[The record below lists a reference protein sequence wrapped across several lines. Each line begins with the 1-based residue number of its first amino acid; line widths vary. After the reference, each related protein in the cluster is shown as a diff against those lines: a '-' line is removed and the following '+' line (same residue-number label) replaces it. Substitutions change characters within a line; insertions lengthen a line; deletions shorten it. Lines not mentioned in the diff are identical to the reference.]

1 METKRKNIV
10 IILTLLAVLGIITFI
25 ESQADDYTFS
35 ETMEFKPIT
44 PALPEV
50 YTGPQTVPALMT
62 AYDAEYDRRHPRTTV
77 SISGGKSSQL
87 TVAEIDTRYPRAAW
101 LQMLLKKGITIKN
114 FHEYASALSKRHTLV
129 FLEDNPDLRKSGFLG
144 MPLTDDWETYK
155 DAYIDKL
162 VSINTQI
169 QNSVAAI
176 EAAKVRVE
184 DAKARIDI
192 SKARAEAAKVRAED
206 AKVRI
211 EAAKSSRWNS
221 VLTVPNG
228 PIAPIAPIAPRVPQ
242 LFNFNHLTELEEIPL
257 SSLRNLVNQLE
268 QRVEDLE
275 RQNRWKAA
283 EQAKGALEHV
293 KEILEQT
300 EIVEPS
306 FNEPKRN
313 MRKTSRYPPL

>member
-1 METKRKNIV
+1 MEMKRKNIV
-10 IILTLLAVLGIITFI
+10 IILAVLAVLGIITFI

-35 ETMEFKPIT
+35 ETMEFKPTT
-44 PALPEV
+44 PALPEA
-50 YTGPQTVPALMT
+50 YTGPQTVQALMI

-155 DAYIDKL
+155 AAYIDKL

-184 DAKARIDI
+184 DAKARI
-192 SKARAEAAKVRAED
+192 EAAK
-206 AKVRI
+206 
-211 EAAKSSRWNS
+211 
-221 VLTVPNG
+221 
-228 PIAPIAPIAPRVPQ
+228 
-242 LFNFNHLTELEEIPL
+242 
-257 SSLRNLVNQLE
+257 
-268 QRVEDLE
+268 
-275 RQNRWKAA
+275 NRSCQQM
-283 EQAKGALEHV
+283 E
-293 KEILEQT
+293 
-300 EIVEPS
+300 
-306 FNEPKRN
+306 
-313 MRKTSRYPPL
+313 

>member
-155 DAYIDKL
+155 AAYIDKL

-184 DAKARIDI
+184 E
-192 SKARAEAAKVRAED
+192 SKLKQE
-206 AKVRI
+206 
-211 EAAKSSRWNS
+211 
-221 VLTVPNG
+221 
-228 PIAPIAPIAPRVPQ
+228 
-242 LFNFNHLTELEEIPL
+242 
-257 SSLRNLVNQLE
+257 
-268 QRVEDLE
+268 
-275 RQNRWKAA
+275 
-283 EQAKGALEHV
+283 
-293 KEILEQT
+293 
-300 EIVEPS
+300 
-306 FNEPKRN
+306 
-313 MRKTSRYPPL
+313 

>member
-44 PALPEV
+44 PALPEA
-50 YTGPQTVPALMT
+50 YTGPQTVQALMT
-62 AYDAEYDRRHPRTTV
+62 AYDAEYNRRHSKVTV
-77 SISGGKSSQL
+77 IAGGKFSQL
-87 TVAEIDTRYPRAAW
+87 TLTEIDARYPRAAW
-101 LQMLLKKGITIKN
+101 LQMLLKKDITIKN

-129 FLEDNPDLRKSGFLG
+129 FLEDNPDLRKSGFFG

-293 KEILEQT
+293 KEILKQT

-306 FNEPKRN
+306 LNEPKRR
-313 MRKTSRYPPL
+313 MKKTSRYPPL

>member
-1 METKRKNIV
+1 MEMKRKNIV
-10 IILTLLAVLGIITFI
+10 IILAVLAVLGIITFI

-155 DAYIDKL
+155 AAYIDKL

-184 DAKARIDI
+184 DAKA
-192 SKARAEAAKVRAED
+192 
-206 AKVRI
+206 RI

>member
-184 DAKARIDI
+184 DAKARI
-192 SKARAEAAKVRAED
+192 
-206 AKVRI
+206 